1 MFTIDISFLA
11 QQPPRASYSK
21 MSLDQIYSNLSWE
34 ADLTVTYNNQI
45 LFSEEVAIIEFYWYL
60 AKWYCEYLS
69 KNIDQFVYCTV
80 EHTEP
85 ILIFSPWKNKYWKID
100 SIWKRCDKPAI
111 IEEQTFCSEV
121 YKLLKKIKLAVED
134 EG

>member
-34 ADLTVTYNNQI
+34 ADLTVTYNKQI

-60 AKWYCEYLS
+60 SKWYREYLS
-69 KNIDQFVYCTV
+69 GHIDQFVYSTV

-85 ILIFSPWKNKYWKID
+85 ILLFSPRENQYWEID
-100 SIWKRCDKPAI
+100 SVWKQCGKPAL
-111 IEEQTFCSEV
+111 IEEQAFCSEV
-121 YKLLKKIKLAVED
+121 HKLLEKIKLAVED
-134 EG
+134 